1 MYPPIFPDDRAP
13 AKYFQG
19 RDDIRGFFAA
29 RLNHYEH
36 LKGGSII
43 LVTGAPGAGKS
54 ALLSALS
61 DDASKMGWRVVQGLS
76 PAQLASPARM
86 AKVLD
91 VEYKSLHTRSAQVN
105 GKIYSHLWKSE
116 RENVPMVADILRDA
130 ARSQPLLLV
139 LDEAQRL
146 RTLAD
151 IPEDKK
157 HAEAALEALHN
168 GKIGYPLVFLAAGL
182 DTSTKAFAALSVS
195 RITDLNRIRLG
206 PLDREPAKDVI
217 TDFVYGEFGC
227 DVPDDW
233 VEPLAQ
239 RSQGWPQHI
248 VVYANAAG
256 NLLAPLQRTPS
267 SSDLEEV
274 LKEGRSA
281 QERYYNARAHDI
293 TYGQREAIASVI
305 AQIPI
310 GGTVRRR
317 EVVNALCKEYPEEV
331 AVAKFMQ
338 ALQQGILNEREDGL
352 YGIPIPSL
360 HWWLVEKYANGKW
373 RGGSAWNDRS
383 YTLCY
388 EGEALV
394 G

>member
-1 MYPPIFPDDRAP
+1 M
-13 AKYFQG
+13 
-19 RDDIRGFFAA
+19 
-29 RLNHYEH
+29 
-36 LKGGSII
+36 
-43 LVTGAPGAGKS
+43 
-54 ALLSALS
+54 
-61 DDASKMGWRVVQGLS
+61 
-76 PAQLASPARM
+76 
-86 AKVLD
+86 
-91 VEYKSLHTRSAQVN
+91 
-105 GKIYSHLWKSE
+105 
-116 RENVPMVADILRDA
+116 
-130 ARSQPLLLV
+130 
-139 LDEAQRL
+139 
-146 RTLAD
+146 
-151 IPEDKK
+151 
-157 HAEAALEALHN
+157 
-168 GKIGYPLVFLAAGL
+168 
-182 DTSTKAFAALSVS
+182 
-195 RITDLNRIRLG
+195 
-206 PLDREPAKDVI
+206 
-217 TDFVYGEFGC
+217 
-227 DVPDDW
+227 PDDW

-248 VVYANAAG
+248 VVYVNAAG
-256 NLLAPLQRTPS
+256 NLLAPLQRPPS

-317 EVVNALCKEYPEEV
+317 EVVNALSKEYPEEV
-331 AVAKFMQ
+331 AMAKFMQ

-373 RGGSAWNDRS
+373 QGGSAWNDRS